1 MKSIF
6 WLSFEIGIN
15 LFESILFL
23 YFFKNIVFIQKD
35 SLVADCLCA
44 LTYTTFLT
52 SYLFFDI
59 PISDSI
65 GGIIFFV
72 YLRYISDESTIVCV
86 LWVILKEVL
95 SIATIGLM
103 MQLNLT
109 LLSIPYELI
118 SSPTPYR
125 AIYLISGNFVLFTE
139 FYFFSKLRKKHS
151 QLQFSALLL
160 FLGINISILIV
171 IELMFS
177 LQVKRNFDSDLPF
190 FLAYSFLILCSVF
203 SVILFYIMTSLAERE
218 HRVQVALNQTQ
229 LTREHQQVIQNMYT
243 NMLKQEHDMK
253 HHLQAMEQL
262 VMREGSVA
270 AKAYL
275 HDYQSN
281 MKSPRHFLSGC
292 IAVDALLTAKALSCE
307 QYHIEL
313 QISQCPLSELP
324 ISDVDFCSILGNLLD
339 NAIEGNN
346 RIHEPNTKKWIHLS
360 FSRVWD
366 MFTIRCENPVD
377 PSTIKKDSHVFSTSK
392 SNISEIHGFGILNI
406 KTIVDQAEGF
416 CKFDTDGKT
425 FLSIITLPY
434 PLQKE
439 G

>member
-15 LFESILFL
+15 LFESILFV
-23 YFFKNIVFIQKD
+23 YFFKSIVFVRRN
-35 SLVADCLCA
+35 SLIADGLCC
-44 LTYTTFLT
+44 LTYTAFLT
-52 SYLFFDI
+52 LYLFFDI
-59 PISDSI
+59 PITDCI
-65 GGIIFFV
+65 GCIIFFI
-72 YLRYISDESTIVCV
+72 YLRYISRESTIICA

-95 SIATIGLM
+95 SIATVGFML
-103 MQLNLT
+103 QLNLT
-109 LLSIPYELI
+109 TLSIPYDLI
-118 SSPTPYR
+118 SSQTPYR
-125 AIYLISGNFVLFTE
+125 IIYLISTNFVLFIE
-139 FYFFSKLRKKHS
+139 FYFFSKFRKKHS
-151 QLQFSALLL
+151 QLHLSALLL

-177 LQVKRNFDSDLPF
+177 LQVKRNFASDLPF
-190 FLAYSFLILCSVF
+190 FLAYSFLILCSIF
-203 SVILFYIMTSLAERE
+203 SVILFYIMTSLADRE
-218 HRVQVALNQTQ
+218 HRVQVAFNQAQ

-253 HHLQAMEQL
+253 HHLQTMEQL
-262 VMREGSVA
+262 VLREGSAA

-275 HDYQSN
+275 QDYQS
-281 MKSPRHFLSGC
+281 KIKGHQHFLTGC
-292 IAVDALLTAKALSCE
+292 IAVDALLTAKSISCNLH
-307 QYHIEL
+307 QIEL
-313 QISQCPLSELP
+313 QVSQCPLSELP

-346 RIHEPNTKKWIHLS
+346 RIHQPDTKKWIHLS

-377 PSTIKKDSHVFSTSK
+377 PSTIKKDSHVFLTSK